1 MDVLT
6 IIGKGE
12 NMRKVVSWLFIS
24 LDGVVEA
31 PNEWQFDVMDDDMIG
46 DITSQTD
53 AEDAMLMGRVTYQ
66 EWEPYWPISTD
77 EPYASHINNMPK
89 YVVST
94 TLDKVEWGKWDKPTL
109 IKGNLAQEIN
119 KLKQQSGKNIG
130 VGGSP
135 TLVRS
140 LILENLLDE
149 LKLMIHPVVVG
160 KGKRLFTEDVDL
172 KRLQLVDSKV
182 TGTGVVIVTYQPAKS
197 DNEK

>member
-140 LILENLLDE
+140 LIQENLLDE

>member
-1 MDVLT
+1 
-6 IIGKGE
+6 
-12 NMRKVVSWLFIS
+12 MRKVVSWLFIS

-31 PNEWQFDVMDDDMIG
+31 PNEWQFDVMDDDMIAA
-46 DITSQTD
+46 IASLTD

-66 EWEPYWPISTD
+66 DWVPFWPTSTD
-77 EPYASHINNMPK
+77 EPYASHINNIPK

-94 TLDKVEWGKWDKPTL
+94 TLNKVEWGNWEKPTL
-109 IKGNLAQEIN
+109 IKGAQRLANEIN
-119 KLKQQSGKNIG
+119 KLRQQPGKNIG
-130 VGGSP
+130 VSGSP

-140 LILENLLDE
+140 LIQEDLLDE

-197 DNEK
+197 ENEK